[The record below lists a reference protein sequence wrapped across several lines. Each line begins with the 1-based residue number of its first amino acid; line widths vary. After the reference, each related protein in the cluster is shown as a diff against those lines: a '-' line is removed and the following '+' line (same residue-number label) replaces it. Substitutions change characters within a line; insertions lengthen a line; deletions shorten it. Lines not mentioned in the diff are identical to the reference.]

1 MESIIQLKKSEYDE
15 LVQLANMNKKEMQN
29 KAQKIYENRG
39 TYQIDLELKVD
50 QDYKDRIKFK
60 SFSYVRDWDNKF
72 PISYEDK
79 KRIAEFIQYRSLK
92 MLEDKFGKQIR
103 NVNFFQDEIEKLHI
117 LKMRFILFTII
128 GWLAA
133 VLLAIIAIFN

>member
-15 LVQLANMNKKEMQN
+15 LVQLANLNKEEMQK

-39 TYQIDLELKVD
+39 TYQINLELKVH
-50 QDYKDRIKFK
+50 QDYNDRISFK
-60 SFSYVRDWDNKF
+60 SFSYVSDWDKKF

-133 VLLAIIAIFN
+133 VLLAIIAIFH